1 MHAFSRRRTDAGS
14 PAQTGM
20 MGKVLLGAALVG
32 IVILLGGG
40 AFLAFWDIPAPSVKV
55 EKVLPD
61 ARFQK

>member
-1 MHAFSRRRTDAGS
+1 
-14 PAQTGM
+14 M

-40 AFLAFWDIPAPSVKV
+40 AFLAFWDIPAPSAKV

-61 ARFQK
+61 ARFPK